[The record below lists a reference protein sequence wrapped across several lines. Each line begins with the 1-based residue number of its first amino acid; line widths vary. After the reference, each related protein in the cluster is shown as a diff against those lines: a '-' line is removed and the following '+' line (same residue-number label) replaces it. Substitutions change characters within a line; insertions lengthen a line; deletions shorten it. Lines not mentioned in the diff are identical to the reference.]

1 MFFYTS
7 SVRASN
13 SWWEIWGSILLLL
26 LLLTPLLHTHCVWVR
41 VGAVVEVGAD
51 QHYKDTRSLASKN
64 VVCYSNIPGLQHF
77 KIETGKYIYVPK
89 KKKKNATFK
98 SFEVLSG
105 HVIHLYP

>member
-1 MFFYTS
+1 
-7 SVRASN
+7 
-13 SWWEIWGSILLLL
+13 
-26 LLLTPLLHTHCVWVR
+26 

-89 KKKKNATFK
+89 KKRKMQHLK
-98 SFEVLSG
+98 VLKFYLG
-105 HVIHLYP
+105 M